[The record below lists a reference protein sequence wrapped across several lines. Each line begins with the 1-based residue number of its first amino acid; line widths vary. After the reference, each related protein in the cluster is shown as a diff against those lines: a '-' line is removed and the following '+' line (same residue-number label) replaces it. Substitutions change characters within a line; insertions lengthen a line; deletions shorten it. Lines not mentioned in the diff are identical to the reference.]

1 MPSLAD
7 ASGTMAEREGAGLT
21 PRVGVNPTPHR
32 AVSRA
37 PARNG
42 HRRRVRSPFSVPR
55 REAPRTGH
63 AQATRLIDP
72 ATIGQP
78 CPPSPTYAVA
88 QSAYPFDRSTP
99 MTSLGAQ
106 RSSTALVSAPVPQ
119 ATSNQ
124 RGPGGTASHSRNRGA
139 TSKADW
145 LAAGLPTERAA
156 PVSLRAA
163 DVVDGAVPVC
173 APDDLVR
180 TAAAQAR
187 DVGWDTGIVVNDGGV
202 VLGRL
207 HLDRVDP
214 SLDVPVEEVLE
225 PGRPP
230 CAPTPRS
237 TPPWRGCGTEASPPS
252 W

>member
-1 MPSLAD
+1 MP
-7 ASGTMAEREGAGLT
+7 
-21 PRVGVNPTPHR
+21 
-32 AVSRA
+32 AVA
-37 PARNG
+37 
-42 HRRRVRSPFSVPR
+42 HVRSCPVGEPLRPIDADDLAR
-55 REAPRTGH
+55 RTAVEHSTGERPGS
-63 AQATRLIDP
+63 AADVQP
-72 ATIGQP
+72 AWTGWNCEP
-78 CPPSPTYAVA
+78 
-88 QSAYPFDRSTP
+88 
-99 MTSLGAQ
+99 
-106 RSSTALVSAPVPQ
+106 
-119 ATSNQ
+119 
-124 RGPGGTASHSRNRGA
+124 SRNRGA

-180 TAAAQAR
+180 MAAAQAR
-187 DVGWDTGIVVNDGGV
+187 DVGWDTGIVNDGGV

-214 SLDVPVEEVLE
+214 TLDVPVEEVLE